1 MARATAASAAAQA
14 GWQLSFSHRDGASL
28 PWSLRRSPS
37 QSLALPVAAGP
48 GSAAATLSP
57 SQAAEPERCRRLS
70 DGAAMAGR
78 GPGDS
83 RAESGGANKLGLHH
97 FN

>member
-1 MARATAASAAAQA
+1 MPLRLAAA
-14 GWQLSFSHRDGASL
+14 WLSFSHRDGASL
-28 PWSLRRSPS
+28 PWSLRVRVT
-37 QSLALPVAAGP
+37 QRLALAAGP

-83 RAESGGANKLGLHH
+83 RAESRAGGANKLGLHH